1 MSHPRSEDPVI
12 ARAVLLRERL
22 AAAAD
27 KLESLVGDLREEV
40 ARLGSE
46 MTGQGAHDDDRT

>member
-27 KLESLVGDLREEV
+27 KLESLVDDLRDEV
-40 ARLGSE
+40 ALLGSE
-46 MTGQGAHDDDRT
+46 LTGKGENDDDRT